1 MSCSEL
7 FNEINMSKKIKSY
20 YFKHDCYAHEDDKL
34 VELRMKQGAAGYGI
48 YFLLLELLSTATDG
62 MLERNY
68 KRIAYILREDEAL
81 IKDVIEAYDLFEL
94 TEDAFWSPRL
104 KAHIDKLL
112 EYSER
117 QSEAGKAGAQKRWGK
132 GSEPI
137 ANPIDDNGKPY
148 GNPNGQPMATPMAN
162 NNIIIDN
169 KRIDKNKEDNNKKDK
184 NNKKAT
190 SFNVEAILRDEPDE
204 IKEAI
209 NRWLEYKKSQYGF
222 RYKSADSFKTFLKKL
237 NELSGNNVTTA
248 LKIIEQSIANGW
260 AGIFELKNKG
270 NGTNQLTNQ
279 DIERAVECGI
289 AMSNAGTI

>member
-1 MSCSEL
+1 
-7 FNEINMSKKIKSY
+7 MSKKIKSY

-48 YFLLLELLSTATDG
+48 YFLLLELLSTATGG

-94 TEDAFWSPRL
+94 TDDVFWSPRL

-117 QSEAGKAGAQKRWGK
+117 QAEAGKAGAQKRWGK
-132 GSEPI
+132 NSEPI
-137 ANPIDDNGKPY
+137 ANPIKKDRLPY
-148 GNPNGQPMATPMAN
+148 GNPNGQPIATPMAN
-162 NNIIIDN
+162 NK
-169 KRIDKNKEDNNKKDK
+169 KRIDKKKEDK

-190 SFNVEAILRDEPDE
+190 SFNVEAILKDEPEE

-209 NRWLEYKKSQYGF
+209 NRWLEYKKSQHGF

-270 NGTNQLTNQ
+270 DGKTGLNINE
-279 DIERAVECGI
+279 IERAVECGI
-289 AMSNAGTI
+289 AMSNAGTV

>member
-1 MSCSEL
+1 MGVIL
-7 FNEINMSKKIKSY
+7 TKTMSKKIKSY
-20 YFKHDCYAHEDDKL
+20 YFKHDILAHEDDKL
-34 VELRMKQGAAGYGI
+34 VELRMTEGAAGYGV
-48 YFLLLELLSTATDG
+48 YFLLLELLSAATG
-62 MLERNY
+62 GILERNY
-68 KRIAYILREDEAL
+68 KRIAYVLREDEAL
-81 IKDVIEAYDLFEL
+81 IKAVVENYDLFEL
-94 TEDAFWSPRL
+94 TDDTFWSPRL

-117 QSEAGKAGAQKRWGK
+117 QAEAGKAGAQKRWGK
-132 GSEPI
+132 NSEPI
-137 ANPIDDNGKPY
+137 ANPTDDNGKPY

-162 NNIIIDN
+162 NK
-169 KRIDKNKEDNNKKDK
+169 KRIDKNKEDKK

-190 SFNVEAILRDEPDE
+190 SFNVEAIIKDEPEE

-209 NRWLEYKKSQYGF
+209 NRWLEYKRSQHGF

-270 NGTNQLTNQ
+270 DGKTGLNIN

-289 AMSNAGTI
+289 AMSNAGRRQTAE

>member
-1 MSCSEL
+1 
-7 FNEINMSKKIKSY
+7 MSKKIKSY

-48 YFLLLELLSTATDG
+48 YFLLLELLSTATGG

-94 TEDAFWSPRL
+94 TDDAFWSPRL

-112 EYSER
+112 EYSKN
-117 QSEAGKAGAQKRWGK
+117 QAEAGKAGAQKRWGK

-137 ANPIDDNGKPY
+137 ANPTDDNGKPY

-162 NNIIIDN
+162 NKII
-169 KRIDKNKEDNNKKDK
+169 IDKNKEDKK
-184 NNKKAT
+184 NNKRAT
-190 SFNVEAILRDEPDE
+190 SFNVEAILKDEPEE

-209 NRWLEYKKSQYGF
+209 NRWLEYKKSQHGF

-270 NGTNQLTNQ
+270 NGTNELTNQ

-289 AMSNAGTI
+289 AMSNAGTGRRQTTK